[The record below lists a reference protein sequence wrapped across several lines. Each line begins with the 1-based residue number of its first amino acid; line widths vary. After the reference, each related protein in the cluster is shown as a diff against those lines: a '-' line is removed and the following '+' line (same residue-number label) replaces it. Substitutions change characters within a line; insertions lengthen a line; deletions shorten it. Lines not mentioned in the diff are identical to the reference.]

1 MNRCSRLSYRMSEA
15 NETQSVPEP
24 EMTPAALSRVHN
36 LSVFFVGMGVFA
48 AVGLALRRTA
58 LFGSLEL
65 TYFAVGSTVGLVG
78 LLLWVM
84 VR

>member
-1 MNRCSRLSYRMSEA
+1 
-15 NETQSVPEP
+15 
-24 EMTPAALSRVHN
+24 MTPAALSRVHN

-48 AVGLALRRTA
+48 AVGLTLRRTA
-58 LFGSLEL
+58 LFGPLEL

-78 LLLWVM
+78 LLLWAM